1 MNDIKKPLG
10 IVVSLVV
17 VALLIG
23 MLAPSVMSGLD
34 LLERKSEGETLIEF
48 YEYENQTYD
57 VGTSVNVTDPQIE
70 ETTTI
75 DNTTYQIGVDFY
87 DDGDETTAFIFNNSV
102 EDTEIGF
109 DDTINYTYTTSDYEV
124 NYEVTFLNY
133 DEVNDNVTV
142 DASIESV
149 EYTTEW
155 DSSIQNLVGLFS
167 IFFIVGIVLIVIK
180 SGMEVY

>member
-1 MNDIKKPLG
+1 MNDVKKPLG

-23 MLAPSVMSGLD
+23 LLAPSVMSGFN
-34 LLERKSEGETLIEF
+34 LLERKSEGETQIDF
-48 YEYENQTYD
+48 YEYENETYD
-57 VGTSVNVTDPQIE
+57 VGASVNVTDPQIE

-75 DNTTYQIGVDFY
+75 DNTTYQIGIDFY
-87 DDGDETTAFIFNNSV
+87 VDGKSDTGFIFDETEVDSQS
-102 EDTEIGF
+102 GF
-109 DDTINYTYTTSDYEV
+109 SSLKEYTYTTSDYEV
-124 NYEVTFLNY
+124 HYEVLFLEY
-133 DEVNDNVTV
+133 DDVNDTV
-142 DASIESV
+142 RVHATMEVV

-155 DSSIQNLVGLFS
+155 DTSLQNLVGLFS